1 MSGVY
6 WGIVVGLVAMVATL
20 FACLEVSYS
29 KPDESPETLDD
40 RTDKASEAGTTQTS
54 GGHRTAA

>member
-6 WGIVVGLVAMVATL
+6 WGIVVGIVAMVATL
-20 FACLEVSYS
+20 LACLEVSYS
-29 KPDESPETLDD
+29 KPEESPEALGD
-40 RTDKASEAGTTQTS
+40 RTNEPSEAGTQTT

>member
-29 KPDESPETLDD
+29 KPDESPEALDD
-40 RTDKASEAGTTQTS
+40 RTDEASEAGTQTT

>member
-20 FACLEVSYS
+20 FVCISLLYS
-29 KPDESPETLDD
+29 NAKESPKAPSRMTD
-40 RTDKASEAGTTQTS
+40 RPVEAVKEASVS
-54 GGHRTAA
+54 HRQAA